1 MKNKEQKHSC
11 DESDDENGVSYKR
24 VRKEQMA
31 KNKEY
36 MTSLGLGIK

>member
-1 MKNKEQKHSC
+1 MNNQEQKHRC
-11 DESDDENGVSYKR
+11 DESDDENGVSYEC

-36 MTSLGLGIK
+36 MTFLGLGIK